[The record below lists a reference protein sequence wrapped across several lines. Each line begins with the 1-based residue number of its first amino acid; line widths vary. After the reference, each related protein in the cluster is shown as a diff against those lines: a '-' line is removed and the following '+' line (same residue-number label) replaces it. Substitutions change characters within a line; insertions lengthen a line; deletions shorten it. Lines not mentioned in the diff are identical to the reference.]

1 MRFTMNKV
9 LVGAVTALMVLS
21 AACGSEEPSSQARP
35 KADTIAVVLDREISV
50 KEADKLEGL
59 ILGTLRDRFAKD
71 NKIEPTEAELNTF
84 IAKFNELSE
93 SAPEIPEL
101 DEIPEEELRAS
112 GRQAAVSFVTTWKF
126 NKALYDKYGGRV
138 IFQQFGPEPVDA
150 YRDFLREQE
159 RKGAFEILDKKYEAS
174 FWDYFTNDGSHS
186 FYPEGEGARIMS
198 TPWWLMETPA
208 R

>member
-1 MRFTMNKV
+1 M
-9 LVGAVTALMVLS
+9 
-21 AACGSEEPSSQARP
+21 
-35 KADTIAVVLDREISV
+35 
-50 KEADKLEGL
+50 KEADKLDGL
-59 ILGTLRDRFAKD
+59 IFGTLRDRFAKD
-71 NKIEPTEAELNTF
+71 NKIEPTEAELDAF
-84 IAKFNELSE
+84 IAKFNKLSE

-101 DEIPEEELRAS
+101 DEIPEGELRAPE
-112 GRQAAVSFVTTWKF
+112 RQTAVSFVTTWKI
-126 NKALYDKYGGRV
+126 NKSLYDKYGGRV

-174 FWDYFTNDGSHS
+174 FWYYFTNDGSHS
-186 FYPEGEGARIMS
+186 FYSEEEGARIMS